1 MSVMDRRREPRV
13 LLLLLFGV
21 ADGVCGLL
29 LGRAVA
35 FWTFSVQPEQGMV
48 HRFGGRL
55 KHCIPLS

>member
-13 LLLLLFGV
+13 LL
-21 ADGVCGLL
+21 LL